1 MRRGELGV
9 EQAKSAGVEP
19 RDQMNQRHLAGIAL
33 AREHR
38 LAEKGP
44 TEPDAIEPAD
54 QTPMSPGF
62 DRVAAAEPVELRVQ
76 RADAAIDPG
85 VRPPERLG
93 GAAVDDLAEFR
104 VDPDLVGG
112 AADRLAQAATDME
125 LIEGKHPAHLRL
137 HPIEGAVLGA
147 LGHREDAGG
156 IGAQQRLRCDRRHR
170 SQA

>member
-93 GAAVDDLAEFR
+93 AAVDDLAEFR

-125 LIEGKHPAHLRL
+125 LIEEAPRAPPAPPNR
-137 HPIEGAVLGA
+137 G
-147 LGHREDAGG
+147 
-156 IGAQQRLRCDRRHR
+156 RCPRRSRPSGRCRRHR
-170 SQA
+170 RAAASAV